1 MQKKHKPILPYDSPD
16 GQPYEELYGVA
27 SSTCLLY
34 TSLLWICTV
43 PKFRCSYYEWMLTA

>member
-27 SSTCLLY
+27 SSTDSSPARPSTLLRSPLIRRS
-34 TSLLWICTV
+34 TTC
-43 PKFRCSYYEWMLTA
+43 R